1 MVQSMD
7 DKVALITGATSG
19 IGAACAK
26 VFADAGVKLMLTGR
40 NEERGQ
46 AVAKS
51 VGRKTDAEF
60 LAGDVQDSAFC
71 DRVVEEAMKRFGAL
85 DVLVNNAGVIH
96 RTAALETSDKDWLEA
111 MAINVNGVFWCS
123 RAAVRAMK
131 AGGKGGAIVNVSSE
145 WGLTAGKGHV
155 AYCTSKGA
163 VINLTRAMALDHIE
177 DGIRVNAVCPGE
189 VRTPML
195 ENGLKRRGY
204 DAATGFEILGKSLP
218 IGRVAEPEEV
228 ARVILF
234 LASPD
239 ASYMAGSIV
248 PVDAGA
254 TAR

>member
-1 MVQSMD
+1 MVMGMNG
-7 DKVALITGATSG
+7 KVALITGATSG
-19 IGAACAK
+19 IGAACAR

-40 NEERGQ
+40 DEARGQ
-46 AVAKS
+46 AVLKQVQAKTEAS
-51 VGRKTDAEF
+51 F
-60 LAGDVQDSAFC
+60 LKGDVQDSAFC
-71 DRVVEEAMKRFGAL
+71 DAVVEEAMTRFGAL
-85 DVLVNNAGVIH
+85 DALVNNAGVIH
-96 RTAALETSDKDWLEA
+96 RTAALETTDKDWLES

-145 WGLTAGKGHV
+145 WGITAGKGHV

-163 VINLTRAMALDHIE
+163 VINLTRAMAIDHIE

-195 ENGLKRRGY
+195 ENGLKRRGF
-204 DAATGFEILGKSLP
+204 DVKTGLENLGKTLP

-228 ARVILF
+228 AKVILF
-234 LASPD
+234 LSSPD

>member
-1 MVQSMD
+1 MVTGMNG
-7 DKVALITGATSG
+7 KVALITGATSG
-19 IGAACAK
+19 IGAACVR

-40 NEERGQ
+40 DEARGQ
-46 AVAKS
+46 AVLKQVQAK
-51 VGRKTDAEF
+51 TEAAF
-60 LAGDVQDSAFC
+60 LKGDVQDSAFC
-71 DRVVEEAMKRFGAL
+71 DSVVEEAMTRFGAL
-85 DVLVNNAGVIH
+85 DALVNNAGVIH
-96 RTAALETSDKDWLEA
+96 RTAALETTDKDWLEA

-145 WGLTAGKGHV
+145 WGITAGKGHV

-163 VINLTRAMALDHIE
+163 VINLTRAMAIDHIE

-195 ENGLKRRGY
+195 ENGLKRRGF
-204 DAATGFEILGKSLP
+204 DVKTGLENLGKTLP

-228 ARVILF
+228 AKVILF
-234 LASPD
+234 LSSPD

>member
-1 MVQSMD
+1 MTKGMN
-7 DKVALITGATSG
+7 DKVTLITGATSG
-19 IGAACAK
+19 IGAACAR
-26 VFADAGVKLMLTGR
+26 VFAEAGAKLMLTGR
-40 NEERGQ
+40 DEARGQ
-46 AVAKS
+46 AVLKQVQAN
-51 VGRKTDAEF
+51 TDAAF

-71 DRVVEEAMKRFGAL
+71 DKVVETAMTRFGAL

-96 RTAALETSDKDWLEA
+96 RTAALETSDKDWIEA
-111 MAINVNGVFWCS
+111 MGINVNGVFWCS

-204 DAATGFEILGKSLP
+204 DAKTGFEILGKTLP

-228 ARVILF
+228 AKVILF

>member
-1 MVQSMD
+1 MVMGMNG
-7 DKVALITGATSG
+7 KVALITGATSG
-19 IGAACAK
+19 IGAACAR

-40 NEERGQ
+40 DEARGQ
-46 AVAKS
+46 AVLKKVQAK
-51 VGRKTDAEF
+51 TEAAF
-60 LAGDVQDSAFC
+60 LKGDVQDSAFC
-71 DRVVEEAMKRFGAL
+71 DSVVEEAMTRFGAL
-85 DVLVNNAGVIH
+85 DALVNNAGVIH
-96 RTAALETSDKDWLEA
+96 RTAALETTDKDWLES

-145 WGLTAGKGHV
+145 WGITAGKGHV

-163 VINLTRAMALDHIE
+163 VINLTRAMAIDHIE

-195 ENGLKRRGY
+195 ENGLKRRGF
-204 DAATGFEILGKSLP
+204 DVKTGLENLGKTLP

-228 ARVILF
+228 AKVILF
-234 LASPD
+234 LSSPD